1 MIVYGQ
7 IDYYAYFPFIVS
19 RILGLFPAMLYSV
32 N

>member
-7 IDYYAYFPFIVS
+7 IDYYVYFPFIVR